1 MTITS
6 TKWETLAEISQRTKR
21 KYDDVKQAV
30 REEFQSCIAVCRFT
44 NEGGYGEMLEFKSK

>member
-1 MTITS
+1 MTFTS
-6 TKWETLAEISQRTKR
+6 TKWETISEIAER
-21 KYDDVKQAV
+21 KHCKFAEAREGV